1 LQKPLIAII
10 LAFTVA
16 LSIAIAIPVH
26 AQQPQQQALIISSL
40 EKYAHTKYLDR
51 MTGYL
56 TQDGYNVTVVKDT
69 AVTLNFL
76 TTQLNN
82 YDLVFWRTNTYEWY
96 HVTYWYVGEL
106 TNKATTQAYSQ
117 DFAKG
122 YVDDTNAIIGVSIN
136 FLIEHFRP
144 GSLSHVKLAI
154 LEGSISA
161 NIANVFLAAG
171 VKGTVDY
178 YQNVSLQFGETD
190 GFTAIVLAYL
200 TSGVSLQNSIWQTI
214 TPYITQ
220 HFPDPTEVIPIPPVW
235 YMGNATLTIP

>member
-1 LQKPLIAII
+1 MQKPLLAII
-10 LAFTVA
+10 LVITVA
-16 LSIAIAIPVH
+16 LTLVMAIPVH
-26 AQQPQQQALIISSL
+26 AQQQQALIISSL
-40 EKYAHTKYLDR
+40 EKYAPTEYLDR
-51 MTGYL
+51 MIGYL

-82 YDLVFWRTNTYEWY
+82 YDLVFWRTNVYEWY

-106 TNKATTQAYSQ
+106 TNKATTQVYSQ

-122 YVDDTNAIIGVSIN
+122 YLDGTNAIIGVSIN
-136 FLIEHFRP
+136 FLVEHFPR
-144 GSLSHVKLAI
+144 GSLSRVKLAV
-154 LEGSISA
+154 LESSISA
-161 NIANVFLAAG
+161 NIANVFLTAG

-178 YQNVSLQFGETD
+178 YQTFSLQFSDTD

-200 TSGVSLQNSIWQTI
+200 TSGLSLQNAVWQTI

-220 HFPDPTEVIPIPPVW
+220 HFPDPTEQIDIPPVW